1 MEIPSLFH
9 CTVLISCLLISSSR
23 GPLCFIILLSGGVPA
38 KFLPFASGCSCTL
51 ALPFCLLST
60 GYCFCMLM
68 KGPAPPPCSRARSLC
83 ARGGAVR
90 AGPDALSA
98 QTATP
103 ALEALRGLA
112 LGSPTPGGGGFH
124 WSGCV
129 CTCAQ
134 VSIHSKCSPCGFNYF
149 SYITVLM

>member
-60 GYCFCMLM
+60 RCCFCMLM
-68 KGPAPPPCSRARSLC
+68 KGPAPPAPAAEQGARGHGEVLWVQVLMRSLHRRPLPPWRRCVAWPWAPQPLEGEASIGLGVC
-83 ARGGAVR
+83 AHVPMCLYTQNVAHV
-90 AGPDALSA
+90 DLIIFL
-98 QTATP
+98 T
-103 ALEALRGLA
+103 L
-112 LGSPTPGGGGFH
+112 
-124 WSGCV
+124 
-129 CTCAQ
+129 
-134 VSIHSKCSPCGFNYF
+134 
-149 SYITVLM
+149 